1 MTLLL
6 VVAALA
12 LGILAFGKSISGA
25 LSASTDGSVQK
36 IAQAI
41 AIAEGFYVNGSRP
54 QRNHNPG
61 DMTQDLIGKS
71 VGTDGAFVVYASD
84 DDGWANLYKQIQMW
98 LDGSSSHADASFTIS
113 DISHF
118 YTTTDQTAWATNVA
132 NHLGVGLDTPIG
144 EIS

>member
-1 MTLLL
+1 MTILL
-6 VVAALA
+6 VVAAIGLA
-12 LGILAFGKSISGA
+12 ILTFGKSIGGA
-25 LSASTDGSVQK
+25 ISSYSSSVEK

-41 AIAEGFYVNGSRP
+41 AVAEGFYVSGSRP

-61 DMTQDLIGKS
+61 DMTQDL
-71 VGTDGAFVVYASD
+71 VGLGVGRDGQFIVYAND
-84 DDGWANLYKQIQMW
+84 QDGWACLYKQIGMW

-118 YTTTDQTAWATNVA
+118 YTTDNQTAWATNVA
-132 NHLGVGLDTPIG
+132 NQLGVGLDTPIG